1 MKTKVLVVDDSAFM
15 RRVITDM
22 INEDASLEV
31 IDTARN
37 GREAIEKVKSLH
49 PDVVTMD
56 VEMPVMDGLDA
67 LKAIMAECPVP
78 VLMLS
83 SVTKE
88 GADATIRSLELGAV
102 DFITKPSSIFKVNT
116 DDVRDK
122 LHEKIKVVKKAR
134 MRSVSNMTK
143 TVGRKARIEP
153 SVSQR
158 PQSVSKPK
166 HSGTL
171 KKIIAIGT
179 STGGPRALQS
189 VIPMLPGNLDAS
201 VVVVQHMPPGF
212 TKSLADRM
220 NAMSELNVKEA
231 ENNDVL
237 EPGWVYIAPG
247 DHHLR
252 VIQDRN
258 GYRINLG
265 DDPPVTGH
273 RPSVDAMMYSIADL
287 GTENIIGVIMTGMGA
302 DGAKG
307 LVNIKQMNKAHII
320 AQDEESC
327 VVFGM
332 PKSAIAEGVV
342 DRVVTLSD
350 ISNEILKAMGV

>member
-1 MKTKVLVVDDSAFM
+1 MKTRVLVVDDSAFM
-15 RRVITDM
+15 RRVITDI
-22 INEDASLEV
+22 INEEESFEV
-31 IDTARN
+31 VDTARN
-37 GREAIEKVKSLH
+37 GKEAVEKVKSLH
-49 PDVVTMD
+49 PDVVTLD

-67 LKAIMAECPVP
+67 LERIMEECPVP

-83 SVTKE
+83 SITKE
-88 GADATIRSLELGAV
+88 GADATIRSLELGAI

-116 DDVRDK
+116 DDVK
-122 LHEKIKVVKKAR
+122 AELHEKIKIV
-134 MRSVSNMTK
+134 
-143 TVGRKARIEP
+143 RKARLR
-153 SVSQR
+153 SVRTKPRTVPAQR
-158 PQSVSKPK
+158 PRPARREQTKATAVRPVQK
-166 HSGTL
+166 GQL

-201 VVVVQHMPPGF
+201 VIVVQHMPKGF

-220 NAMSELNVKEA
+220 NTMSELNVKEA

-247 DHHLR
+247 DYHLR
-252 VIQDRN
+252 VIQDRA

-265 DDPPVTGH
+265 NDPPVTGH

-307 LVNIKQMNKAHII
+307 LANIKQMNKAHII

-342 DRVVTLSD
+342 DRVVSLNE

>member
-22 INEDASLEV
+22 INEDDALEV
-31 IDTARN
+31 IATARN
-37 GREAIEKVKSLH
+37 GKEAIEKVKTLK
-49 PDVVTMD
+49 PDVVTLD

-67 LKAIMAECPVP
+67 LRAIMEECPVP

-88 GADATIRSLELGAV
+88 GADATIRSLELGAI

-116 DDVRDK
+116 DDVKVK
-122 LHEKIKVVKKAR
+122 LHEKIKIVKRAH
-134 MRSVSNMTK
+134 MRPVKSVQK
-143 TVGRKARIEP
+143 TQRRQERRNAPVKQRAP
-153 SVSQR
+153 SVPES
-158 PQSVSKPK
+158 SGG
-166 HSGTL
+166 GTL

-220 NAMSELNVKEA
+220 NAMSEVNVKEA

-237 EPGWVYIAPG
+237 KPGWVYIAPG
-247 DHHLR
+247 DYHLR
-252 VIQDRN
+252 VIRDRH
-258 GYRINLG
+258 GYKINLG

-273 RPSVDAMMYSIADL
+273 KPSVDAMMYSIADL
-287 GTENIIGVIMTGMGA
+287 GSQNIIGVIMTGMGA

>member
-1 MKTKVLVVDDSAFM
+1 MKTRVLVVDDSAFM
-15 RRVITDM
+15 RRVITDI
-22 INEDASLEV
+22 INEEESFEV

-37 GREAIEKVKSLH
+37 GKEAVEKVKSLH
-49 PDVVTMD
+49 PDVVTLD

-67 LKAIMAECPVP
+67 LERIMEECPVP

-83 SVTKE
+83 SITKE
-88 GADATIRSLELGAV
+88 GADATIRSLELGAI

-116 DDVRDK
+116 DDVK
-122 LHEKIKVVKKAR
+122 AELHEKIKIV
-134 MRSVSNMTK
+134 
-143 TVGRKARIEP
+143 RKARLRSVRTRPKKTIRPKPESRTIEP
-153 SVSQR
+153 
-158 PQSVSKPK
+158 KPVLGRATPTGEVK
-166 HSGTL
+166 R
-171 KKIIAIGT
+171 IIAIGT

-189 VIPMLPGNLDAS
+189 VIPMLPGDLDAS
-201 VVVVQHMPPGF
+201 VVVVQHMPAGF

-220 NAMSELNVKEA
+220 NSMSELNVKEA

-237 EPGWVYIAPG
+237 KPGWVYIAPG
-247 DHHLR
+247 DFHLR

-265 DDPPVTGH
+265 DDPAVTGH
-273 RPSVDAMMYSIADL
+273 RPSVDAMMYSIGDL
-287 GTENIIGVIMTGMGA
+287 GTNNIIGVIMTGMGA

-342 DRVVTLSD
+342 DRVVSLNE

>member
-1 MKTKVLVVDDSAFM
+1 MKTRVLVVDDSAFM
-15 RRVITDM
+15 RRVITDI
-22 INEDASLEV
+22 INEEESFEV

-37 GREAIEKVKSLH
+37 GKEAVEKVKTLH
-49 PDVVTMD
+49 PDVVTLD

-67 LKAIMAECPVP
+67 LERIMEECPVP

-83 SVTKE
+83 SITKE
-88 GADATIRSLELGAV
+88 GADATIRSLELGAI

-116 DDVRDK
+116 DDVK
-122 LHEKIKVVKKAR
+122 AELHEKIRIVSKVKL
-134 MRSVSNMTK
+134 RSVRSRPKPVMREK
-143 TVGRKARIEP
+143 PPSRAIEP
-153 SVSQR
+153 
-158 PQSVSKPK
+158 KPVERK
-166 HSGTL
+166 PEIAGEV

-201 VVVVQHMPPGF
+201 VVVVQHMPAGF

-220 NAMSELNVKEA
+220 NSMSALNVKEA
-231 ENNDVL
+231 ENNEVL
-237 EPGWVYIAPG
+237 KPGWVYIAPG
-247 DHHLR
+247 DFHLR
-252 VIQDRN
+252 VIQDRK

-273 RPSVDAMMYSIADL
+273 RPSVDAMMYSIGDL
-287 GTENIIGVIMTGMGA
+287 GTKNIIGVIMTGMGA

-342 DRVVTLSD
+342 DRVVSLNE